1 MGTDRPRAIGH
12 STGGSEYQGPGKPTK
27 SHRQR
32 PVSTIGCNSMED
44 TERYGRGKDGDMK
57 KINVRTALEINI
69 GIILLGVGFLIGYWA
84 GAQYVLSN
92 L

>member
-1 MGTDRPRAIGH
+1 LYPLPSGEIFH
-12 STGGSEYQGPGKPTK
+12 
-27 SHRQR
+27 
-32 PVSTIGCNSMED
+32 
-44 TERYGRGKDGDMK
+44 GRGKERNMK

>member
-1 MGTDRPRAIGH
+1 
-12 STGGSEYQGPGKPTK
+12 
-27 SHRQR
+27 
-32 PVSTIGCNSMED
+32 MED